1 MHKEILLIVIVMA
14 YLFAV
19 AIYCAFAVR
28 ARYRAVIVLP
38 PESLLLV
45 ADPERASEGVSQAT
59 WEQRYLDALPSVFL
73 IVGLFGTFVG
83 LAISIDSAGEALV
96 QGQHSTQD
104 LQRQF
109 DALSRAV
116 NAIGVK
122 FLSSLFGIGFHL
134 ASRLLLGILVSPL
147 QHRML
152 ATARRA
158 RDEVREEQ
166 ERARDT
172 RQRELVE
179 KISSINARLSEVLV
193 LPEVLQ
199 TELES
204 LAKVSE
210 ATKGTVQSLDRAA
223 THATEVATKFEEALR
238 AMKALGEE
246 FLRGGT
252 DAGAAMTASVDR
264 FNASLHASCERIAQ
278 SMNTSGV
285 QIDNGVRTLRLTLD
299 RQTQV
304 LNQFASAS
312 DGMAERFDRAA
323 LQNSTASEV
332 LSMAMVASV
341 DRFNASVHA
350 SCEHIAQSMNTSGAQ
365 IDDGVRTLRLT
376 LDRQIQVLNQFA
388 SASNGMAE
396 RFDRAA
402 LQSATASETLSTSF
416 GVLRGSIDAQARTGA
431 ELTARTMEAVE
442 RLAAALQQS
451 SVRVERGLDRLDKGV
466 QLRKSD
472 VDASVSASL
481 RGQPRT
487 EDLPASP
494 EMPAAPAQG
503 VIDATGR
510 SPSE

>member
-1 MHKEILLIVIVMA
+1 
-14 YLFAV
+14 
-19 AIYCAFAVR
+19 
-28 ARYRAVIVLP
+28 
-38 PESLLLV
+38 
-45 ADPERASEGVSQAT
+45 
-59 WEQRYLDALPSVFL
+59 
-73 IVGLFGTFVG
+73 
-83 LAISIDSAGEALV
+83 
-96 QGQHSTQD
+96 
-104 LQRQF
+104 
-109 DALSRAV
+109 
-116 NAIGVK
+116 
-122 FLSSLFGIGFHL
+122 
-134 ASRLLLGILVSPL
+134 
-147 QHRML
+147 
-152 ATARRA
+152 
-158 RDEVREEQ
+158 
-166 ERARDT
+166 
-172 RQRELVE
+172 
-179 KISSINARLSEVLV
+179 
-193 LPEVLQ
+193 
-199 TELES
+199 
-204 LAKVSE
+204 
-210 ATKGTVQSLDRAA
+210 
-223 THATEVATKFEEALR
+223 
-238 AMKALGEE
+238 
-246 FLRGGT
+246 
-252 DAGAAMTASVDR
+252 
-264 FNASLHASCERIAQ
+264 
-278 SMNTSGV
+278 
-285 QIDNGVRTLRLTLD
+285 
-299 RQTQV
+299 
-304 LNQFASAS
+304 
-312 DGMAERFDRAA
+312 
-323 LQNSTASEV
+323 
-332 LSMAMVASV
+332 MAMVASV

-350 SCEHIAQSMNTSGAQ
+350 SCEQIAQSMNTSGAQ